1 MAKKIVASLLMIV
14 SVIAITISIG
24 SMVNADDNQ
33 TATASDGKIIKVA
46 YVESENFI
54 KGIDRGAVGYAVDY
68 LDAIGVKGN
77 WTYEYVAGSWDDC
90 MQWVEDGTVDMMCM
104 VQHTEERGE
113 KYIFSKEA
121 MGTEYGLIYTRDD
134 EDIYYHD
141 YELMDG
147 MSIAMMP
154 NTVFDERLD
163 ELEGIYD
170 ISFDRRY
177 YGTIK
182 EVIAA
187 MESSETTLAI
197 IGSILGYD
205 GAKVVG
211 RDDAV
216 PYYCI
221 MSADN
226 EELMTEFDEAHRL
239 AVLDDPGLQARLYQ
253 KYYGESELSSLP
265 LFTRAEHEFIEKTS
279 GVTVRVLQS
288 MHPLCYEKNGD
299 MNGIYVDYLKLLSEK
314 TGLTIDIEP
323 HATADLENDLEHI
336 IKENC
341 LTLRSNRVLEY
352 DGVDD
357 TLICTETLIE
367 TSLAYVKRIDKFKDA
382 KEHYVFAIT
391 EDMDYYLSDLLR
403 EYDSKCQIQCYAEP
417 EDCMAAVANGKAD
430 IAIHDA
436 YVVSYLLQKPR
447 YADVLAQVSGDE
459 LTNGMC
465 LITTEADAALVSI
478 FNKAIEYISPE
489 EKENIVT
496 LELKTNAYKYT
507 LEDFVYEY
515 RTWLAVVAVVL
526 LGGIVTYTLLNRK
539 LTNLK
544 VQKKEYDILQK
555 KMQHDELTGVYNK
568 QYFYEIAREMID
580 VSDRNMCIAMMDI
593 TNFKVFNEMYGI
605 ENGDKLLKY
614 IASELKMIV
623 RQYDGI
629 VARFNADHFYIC
641 MEEEMFNEDNFPK
654 RFKKTV
660 VDNVDVSVTYGVYV
674 VGAQKDVPVNIMCD
688 RASMANHEKDN
699 KSAGYIRYYTEE
711 DRSRIVKQKEI
722 ENDMEEAL
730 EQRQFCV
737 YVQPKYDIYKK
748 EIIGGEALARWIH
761 PEKGMISPGEFIPV
775 FEKNGFIRY
784 LDYYIWEETCR
795 VLSDLKAKNAQN
807 YPVSINVSRAHFYS
821 NELKGKLLELLEKY
835 KLEPQ
840 DLELEITETIC
851 AEDSG
856 IINKQIK
863 ELQNEGFRIAMDD
876 FGSGYS
882 SLNMLKEIPLDIIKM
897 DLRFLDSAENVEKS
911 HKILGTLVDLAK
923 SLELHVVVEGVE
935 TKEQVEFLEGLGGVC
950 AQGFYFSRPVDSD
963 TYEKMVISKVS

>member
-1 MAKKIVASLLMIV
+1 MAKKIVASLLMII
-14 SVIAITISIG
+14 SVLAITISIG
-24 SMVNADDNQ
+24 NMVSADDAQ
-33 TATASDGKIIKVA
+33 IATASSGKIIKVA

-54 KGIDRGAVGYAVDY
+54 KGTDRGAVGYAVDY
-68 LDAIGVKGN
+68 LNAISANGD
-77 WTYEYVAGSWDDC
+77 WAYEYVAGSWDEC

-104 VQHTEERGE
+104 VQYTEDRGE
-113 KYIFSKEA
+113 KYVFSKESL
-121 MGTEYGLIYTRDD
+121 GTEYGLIYARSD

-163 ELEGIYD
+163 DLEGKYD
-170 ISFDRRY
+170 ITFDRRY

-187 MESSETTLAI
+187 MESSETNLAI

-205 GAKVVG
+205 GAKIVG

-221 MSADN
+221 MSRDN
-226 EELMTEFDEAHRL
+226 EELMAEFDEAHRL
-239 AVLDDPGLQARLYQ
+239 TLLDDPGLQARLYQ
-253 KYYGESELSSLP
+253 KYYAESKLSSLP
-265 LFTRAEHEFIEKTS
+265 LFTRAEHEFIEKTDS
-279 GVTVRVLQS
+279 VTIRVLQS
-288 MHPLCYEKNGD
+288 MHPLCYDKNGK
-299 MNGIYVDYLKLLSEK
+299 MNGIYVDFLQLLAEK
-314 TGLTIDIEP
+314 TGLTVNIEA
-323 HATADLENDLEHI
+323 HATADLDKDLTYI
-336 IKENC
+336 VKENS
-341 LTLRSNRVLEY
+341 LTLRSSRVLEY
-352 DGVDD
+352 SGVDD
-357 TLICTETLIE
+357 TLICTNPLIE
-367 TSLAYVKRIDKFKDA
+367 TSLAYVKRVDKFKDT
-382 KEHYVFAIT
+382 KEHYTFAIT

-403 EYDSKCQIQCYAEP
+403 EHDSKCQIQCYPEP
-417 EDCMAAVANGKAD
+417 EDCLAAVANGKAD

-447 YADVLAQVSGDE
+447 YADVLAQVSGEE

-465 LITTEADAALVSI
+465 LISTEADATLVSI
-478 FNKAIEYISPE
+478 FNKAIEYISSE
-489 EKENIVT
+489 DKENIVT

-515 RTWLAVVAVVL
+515 RNWLAVIAVVL

-555 KMQHDELTGVYNK
+555 KMQQDELTGVYNK
-568 QYFYEIAREMID
+568 QHFYEIAKEMID
-580 VSDRNMCIAMMDI
+580 ISDRNMCIAMMDI

-605 ENGDKLLKY
+605 ENGDKILKY
-614 IASELKMIV
+614 IASELKKIV

-629 VARFNADHFYIC
+629 VARFNADHFYMC
-641 MEEEMFNEDNFPK
+641 MEEKLFNEDNFPK

-674 VGAQKDVPVNIMCD
+674 VGDQKDVPVNIMCD
-688 RASMANHEKDN
+688 RASMANHQKDN

-711 DRSRIVKQKEI
+711 DRSRIVKQNEI

-821 NELKGKLLELLEKY
+821 NELKDKLLELLEKY

-856 IINKQIK
+856 VINKQIK
-863 ELQNEGFRIAMDD
+863 ELQDEGFKIAMDD